1 MNMPDGISVD
11 LLFVIQFVE
20 LNESYFSFV
29 AKIRTIRAKWLNQQE
44 QLEGINEIQSVR
56 RILTCN
62 FLGTNR

>member
-29 AKIRTIRAKWLNQQE
+29 AKIRTSRAK
-44 QLEGINEIQSVR
+44 
-56 RILTCN
+56 
-62 FLGTNR
+62 

>member
-29 AKIRTIRAKWLNQQE
+29 AKIRTSRAKWLNQQE
-44 QLEGINEIQSVR
+44 QLEGINDVQSIR